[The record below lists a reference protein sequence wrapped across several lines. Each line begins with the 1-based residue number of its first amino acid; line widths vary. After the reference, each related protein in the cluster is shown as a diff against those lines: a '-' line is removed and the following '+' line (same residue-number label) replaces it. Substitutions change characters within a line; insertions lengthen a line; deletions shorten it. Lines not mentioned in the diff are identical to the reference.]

1 MIINFRKSVQTK
13 DLPNTKQTYQLL
25 HNEIHMYIAE
35 EEEEA
40 INRLLGL
47 INVDIF

>member
-35 EEEEA
+35 EEEA
-40 INRLLGL
+40 INRLLDL